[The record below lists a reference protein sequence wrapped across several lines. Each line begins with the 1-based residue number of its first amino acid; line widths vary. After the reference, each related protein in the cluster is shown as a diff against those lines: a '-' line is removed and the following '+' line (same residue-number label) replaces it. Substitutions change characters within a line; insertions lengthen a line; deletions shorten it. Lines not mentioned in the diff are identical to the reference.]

1 MPRNNDPEPSVR
13 LHLWVFESDLEWLR
27 ETYAHNIGVS
37 QAVRKLI
44 RAYRRRVETKVAASG
59 DSAPQVKLSELIHD

>member
-1 MPRNNDPEPSVR
+1 VPRNTDPEPSVR

-44 RAYRRRVETKVAASG
+44 RAYRRRVETKVASQG
-59 DSAPQVKLSELIHD
+59 ETTPQVKLSELIHD